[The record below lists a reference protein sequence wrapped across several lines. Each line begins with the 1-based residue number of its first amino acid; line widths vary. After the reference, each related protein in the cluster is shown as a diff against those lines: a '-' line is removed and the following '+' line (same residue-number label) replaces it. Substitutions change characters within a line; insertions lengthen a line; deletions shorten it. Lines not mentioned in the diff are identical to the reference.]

1 MKNKRRFRPPRFGT
15 VIGSDTVIRGDVE
28 FAGGLHLD
36 GHIQGNVTSR
46 DGDEAATL
54 TVSDTGQI
62 EGDVAVANIIL
73 NGMVH
78 GDVQASG
85 RVELADQ
92 ARVAGRV
99 CYRLL
104 EMAMGAEVNGELV
117 HADDAPDHEV
127 RPEAGETAGVQPR
140 PSNLD

>member
-15 VIGSDTVIRGDVE
+15 VIGSDTIIEGDVE

-36 GHIQGNVTSR
+36 GHIRGNVTSR
-46 DGDEAATL
+46 NGDESATL

-62 EGDVAVANIIL
+62 EGDVVVANIIL
-73 NGMVH
+73 NGIVH

-85 RVELADQ
+85 RVELAEQ

-117 HADDAPDHEV
+117 HADDAPDHEA
-127 RPEAGETAGVQPR
+127 RPKADETEGAESP
-140 PSNLD
+140 PANLD

>member
-15 VIGSDTVIRGDVE
+15 VIGSDTIIKGDVE

-36 GHIQGNVTSR
+36 GHILGNVTSR
-46 DGDEAATL
+46 DGDESATL

-62 EGDVAVANIIL
+62 EGDVVVANIIL

-85 RVELADQ
+85 RVELAEQ

-117 HADDAPDHEV
+117 HADDALDHEA
-127 RPEAGETAGVQPR
+127 RPKAEETEGGEPPPA
-140 PSNLD
+140 NLD

>member
-1 MKNKRRFRPPRFGT
+1 MKSKRRFRPPRFGT
-15 VIGSDTVIRGDVE
+15 VIGNDTVIKGDVE

-46 DGDEAATL
+46 DGDETATL
-54 TVSDTGQI
+54 TDSDSGQN
-62 EGDVAVANIIL
+62 ERDVAVANIIL
-73 NGMVH
+73 NGTVH
-78 GDVQASG
+78 GDVQAAG
-85 RVELADQ
+85 RVELAEQ

-117 HADDAPDHEV
+117 HADDAPDHEG
-127 RPEAGETAGVQPR
+127 RPEANETGGVHTP
-140 PSNLD
+140 PPNLD